1 MSAFTGTGTLV
12 RFVLRRDRVRLVVWT
27 LALVGT
33 VAATIPAL
41 DGMFSTDAQ
50 RQARAALMSTPTG
63 VVFGGPGYGL
73 DDYQLGPMMV
83 NELTMSMLIA
93 LAVMS
98 ILHVV
103 RHTRAEEESG
113 RAELL
118 RASVLGPGA
127 QMTAALVT
135 VSVVN
140 LLIGGLTAL
149 AMAANGLEAADSAA
163 YGLGL
168 ALAGISFGAVAAVC
182 AQIAEHGR
190 GAAGLAFLVLG
201 VLFLSR
207 VVGDMAEEGG
217 NALSWLSPFAWV
229 QQTRVFD
236 DLRWWPL
243 ALYAGLVAVLFAL
256 AYALAGRRDLGAG
269 LVSARPG
276 PAGAGGLL
284 NGVFALHLHQQRG
297 AVVAWTAATFLFAL
311 AFGVLVTEVDGMLEE
326 NPDLVAVVS
335 GGGGADDITGGF
347 LGTMSGYVLM
357 AASAYAVVSVLR
369 ARTEEASG
377 RAELTLSAAVGR
389 VRWLGGAL
397 LVSALSSALIV
408 VAGGVGMGLSASA
421 ALADSSWTWTMTGA
435 ALAQLPVALLF
446 AGLTGL
452 LVGAAPRL
460 VPLVWVWLGYS
471 LLVTMFGALLGLDD
485 LLLDMSAF
493 EMLPRLPAEEFD
505 AVPVAA
511 VLGAVLVANAIAL
524 AGFRRRD
531 LAGV

>member
-1 MSAFTGTGTLV
+1 MNAFTGTGALI
-12 RFVLRRDRVRLVVWT
+12 RFVLRRDRLRLTVWT

-33 VAATIPAL
+33 VVATVPTL
-41 DGMFSTDAQ
+41 DDMFSTDAQ
-50 RQARAALMSTPTG
+50 RQARAALMETPTG

-73 DDYQLGPMMV
+73 DDYQLGPMVV
-83 NELTMSMLIA
+83 NELTMSVLIA

-98 ILHVV
+98 VLHVV

-118 RASVLGPGA
+118 RASVLGTSA

-135 VSVVN
+135 ISVVN

-149 AMAANGLEAADSAA
+149 AMTGNGLAVADSAA

-168 ALAGISFGAVAAVC
+168 ALAGVSFGAVAAVC
-182 AQIAEHGR
+182 AQVTEHGR
-190 GAAGLAFLVLG
+190 AAAGLAFLVTG

-243 ALYAGLVAVLFAL
+243 ALYAVLVAVLFAL
-256 AYALAGRRDLGAG
+256 AYALADRRDLGAG
-269 LVSARPG
+269 LVPSRPG

-297 AVVAWTAATFLFAL
+297 AILAWTATVFLFAL
-311 AFGVLVTEVDGMLEE
+311 AFGSLATEVEGMLEE
-326 NPDLVAVVS
+326 NPDLLAVLGDS
-335 GGGGADDITGGF
+335 ADDVTGGF

-357 AASAYAVVSVLR
+357 AASAYAVMSVLR
-369 ARTEEASG
+369 ARGEETSG

-389 VRWLGGAL
+389 VRWFGGAL
-397 LVSALSSALIV
+397 LVSVLSSAVIV

-421 ALADSSWTWTMTGA
+421 ALEDPSWTWTMTEA

-446 AGLTGL
+446 AALTAL
-452 LVGAAPRL
+452 LVGTAPRL
-460 VPLVWVWLGYS
+460 TPLVWAWLGYS
-471 LLVTMFGALLGLDD
+471 LLVSLLGPMLGLDD
-485 LLLDMSAF
+485 RLLDLSAF
-493 EMLPRLPAEEFD
+493 GLLPRLPADEFD
-505 AVPVAA
+505 AVPVAVA
-511 VLGAVLVANAIAL
+511 LGAALAANAVAL

>member
-1 MSAFTGTGTLV
+1 MNAFTGTGALI
-12 RFVLRRDRVRLVVWT
+12 RFALRRDRVRLTVWT

-33 VAATIPAL
+33 VAATVPAL
-41 DGMFSTDAQ
+41 DAMFTTDAQ
-50 RQARAALMSTPTG
+50 RQARAALMRTPTG
-63 VVFGGPGYGL
+63 ILFGGPGYGL
-73 DDYQLGPMMV
+73 DDYQLGPMVV
-83 NELTMSMLIA
+83 NELTMSVLIG

-98 ILHVV
+98 VLHVV

-118 RASVLGPGA
+118 RASVLGSGA

-140 LLIGGLTAL
+140 LVIGGLTAL
-149 AMAANGLEAADSAA
+149 AMAGSGLAVADSAA

-182 AQIAEHGR
+182 AQVAEHGR
-190 GAAGLAFLVLG
+190 GAAGLAFLVTG

-207 VVGDMAEEGG
+207 VVGDTAEEGG

-243 ALYAGLVAVLFAL
+243 ALYAVLVAVLFAL
-256 AYALAGRRDLGAG
+256 AYALADRRDLGAG
-269 LVSARPG
+269 LVPSRPG
-276 PAGAGGLL
+276 PAGAGRLL
-284 NGVFALHLHQQRG
+284 GGVFALHLHQQRG
-297 AVVAWTAATFLFAL
+297 AILAWTAAALLFAL
-311 AFGVLVTEVDGMLEE
+311 AFGAVVTEVDDMLEE
-326 NPDLVAVVS
+326 IPDMVAIV
-335 GGGGADDITGGF
+335 GGGGADDVVGGF
-347 LGTMSGYVLM
+347 LGVMGGYVLM

-369 ARTEEASG
+369 ARTEEVSG

-389 VRWLGGAL
+389 ARWLGGAL

-408 VAGGVGMGLSASA
+408 VAGGVGTGLGASA
-421 ALADSSWTWTMTGA
+421 ALSDPSWTWTTTGA

-452 LVGAAPRL
+452 LVGTAPRL
-460 VPLVWVWLGYS
+460 VPLVWAWLGYS
-471 LLVTMFGALLGLDD
+471 LLVTMFGVLLDLDD

-493 EMLPRLPAEEFD
+493 ELLPQPPTEEFD
-505 AVPVAA
+505 AVRFAA
-511 VLGAVLVANAIAL
+511 VLGAALAVNAIAL

-531 LAGV
+531 LASV